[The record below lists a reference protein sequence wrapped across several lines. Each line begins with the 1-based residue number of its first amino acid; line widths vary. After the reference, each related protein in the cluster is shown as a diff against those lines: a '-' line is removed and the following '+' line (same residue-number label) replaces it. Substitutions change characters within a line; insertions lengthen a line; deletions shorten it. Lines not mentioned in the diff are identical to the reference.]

1 MNWKH
6 YTFIFMLVFGLC
18 SSIATCVREKNN
30 TKFLVSQTKIET
42 KKHQDI
48 IDSNML
54 VIDSLQSKDA
64 LLIDSITSL
73 NSNYAELLSITQE
86 LSIVDSLQ
94 KEEIRKGKLRYGNPI
109 AKQYQPVLASAFGN
123 NAFDELQVLDKRLE
137 NQLKVVSMYSGV
149 TLHKD
154 TIINIQKIT
163 IKKLADKA
171 KPNFW
176 QRIKDWLTG
185 ILIGGGILLLM

>member
-1 MNWKH
+1 
-6 YTFIFMLVFGLC
+6 
-18 SSIATCVREKNN
+18 
-30 TKFLVSQTKIET
+30 
-42 KKHQDI
+42 
-48 IDSNML
+48 ML